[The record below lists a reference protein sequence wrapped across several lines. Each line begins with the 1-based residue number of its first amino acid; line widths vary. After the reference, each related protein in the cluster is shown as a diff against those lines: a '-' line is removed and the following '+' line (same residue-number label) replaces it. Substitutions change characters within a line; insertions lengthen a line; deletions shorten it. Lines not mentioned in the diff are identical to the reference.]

1 MNANRFESLCT
12 TLLWL
17 LWSGL
22 MYSGVAALMVLA
34 YRAQFPS
41 S

>member
-1 MNANRFESLCT
+1 MSDNAFETLCT

-17 LWSGL
+17 FWGGL

-34 YRAQFPS
+34 VRGF
-41 S
+41 